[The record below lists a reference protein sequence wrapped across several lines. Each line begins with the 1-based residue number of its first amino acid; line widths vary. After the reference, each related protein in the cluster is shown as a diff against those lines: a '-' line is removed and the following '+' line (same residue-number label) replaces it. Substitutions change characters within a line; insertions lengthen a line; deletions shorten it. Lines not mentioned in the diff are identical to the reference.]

1 MNPIHSLTAEDAED
15 AEEKRKEISSE
26 NESVMPAVRG
36 KSDRR
41 LFHLFLLN
49 FLRVLRVLRGERGC
63 FFSLLIL
70 FMVSAPLLAGEA
82 PPVAQDPVIEARLMK
97 LAAELRCLVCQNQS
111 LADSH
116 AGLALDLKNQVRE
129 QMKAGKSD
137 DEIRA
142 YMVARYGDF
151 VLYSPPVKPVT
162 WLLWGGP
169 FILLLAGGGG
179 LAFYMRRRR
188 RKISHSDMSPE
199 DQTRVRSLLDGQGR
213 DT

>member
-1 MNPIHSLTAEDAED
+1 MREQKIRRETGLPLQVLRAWSLCT
-15 AEEKRKEISSE
+15 R
-26 NESVMPAVRG
+26 
-36 KSDRR
+36 
-41 LFHLFLLN
+41 
-49 FLRVLRVLRGERGC
+49 RVLIFSVPPFLCGEIIRMKRFLVVL
-63 FFSLLIL
+63 LL
-70 FMVSAPLLAGEA
+70 VCAAPSMAGEA

-116 AGLALDLKNQVRE
+116 AGLALDLKEQVRE

-169 FILLLAGGGG
+169 FVLLLAGGAG
-179 LAFYMRRRR
+179 LAFYMRSRR
-188 RKISHSDMSPE
+188 RKISRPDMSPE
-199 DQTRVRSLLDGQGR
+199 DQARARALLDGQSR
-213 DT
+213 KE